1 MPGAGGARMRV
12 VGFLEPG
19 GPEVLRVH
27 RVPEPHAG
35 PGQVRIAVRAAAVN
49 PVDVAVRQGRRGVG
63 SLSPPHVPGMDAA
76 GVLDEVGP
84 ATEAL
89 DTSAW
94 AVGDRVMTMAVPLQ
108 GQGGAYTEY
117 LVAHVDALARM
128 PGGLG
133 FAEAATIPMNGLT
146 ALQALSAVDVPTG
159 GTLAVTGA
167 AGVLGGYVVQLAVQR
182 GIRVVAD
189 AAPADRDLVE
199 RLGATRVL
207 QRGQGFADR
216 VRAIVPSGVDGL
228 VDAAVLDE
236 LVLSAVR
243 DGGRFASLRRW
254 TGIPGHPVTVTP
266 VWVYDDHHRADR
278 LDLVRQAVE
287 DGALTPRVA
296 LTMPLAQAAQAHRLV
311 ERGGLRGRIVLT
323 VGPGGFHVMKPRE
336 VSL

>member
-1 MPGAGGARMRV
+1 MPSGGGARMRV

-49 PVDVAVRQGRRGVG
+49 PVDVTVRQGRRGVG
-63 SLSPPHVPGMDAA
+63 LLPPPHVPGMDAA

-84 ATEAL
+84 ATDEL
-89 DTSAW
+89 DTAAW

-108 GQGGAYTEY
+108 GHGGAYVEF
-117 LVAHVDALARM
+117 LVAHVDAVARM
-128 PGGLG
+128 PRGLG
-133 FAEAATIPMNGLT
+133 FAEAATVPMNGLT
-146 ALQALSAVDVPTG
+146 ALQALDLVDVPTG

-167 AGVLGGYVVQLAVQR
+167 AGVLGGYVVQLATQR
-182 GIRVVAD
+182 GLRVVAD
-189 AAPADRDLVE
+189 AAPADRALVE
-199 RLGATRVL
+199 RLGATWVL
-207 QRGQGFADR
+207 ERGPGFADHVR
-216 VRAIVPSGVDGL
+216 VVVPSGVDGL

-236 LVLSAVR
+236 LALSAVR

-254 TGIPGHPVTVTP
+254 TGVPGHPVTVTP
-266 VWVYDDHHRADR
+266 VWVYDDDRRADR

-287 DGALTPRVA
+287 IGALTPRVA
-296 LTMPLAQAAQAHRLV
+296 MTMPVAQAAQAHRRL

-323 VGPGGFHVMKPRE
+323 GGPGGFHEMKPRE